1 MSDIPIYS
9 VVAFSG
15 TGKTTLLEKLV
26 TELKSRGI
34 RLAVIKHDAHEFD
47 IDHEGKDS
55 WRLTQAGADV
65 TVVVSAS
72 KAAIIENR
80 PVSLE
85 TLLGRITDVDLILT
99 EGYKSGA
106 WPKIAVRRLAS
117 GKPLPVPPEDCFAIV
132 SDVSENTDKP
142 CFGLDDV
149 KGLADLIM
157 RDGVFSASL
166 K

>member
-1 MSDIPIYS
+1 
-9 VVAFSG
+9 
-15 TGKTTLLEKLV
+15 
-26 TELKSRGI
+26 
-34 RLAVIKHDAHEFD
+34 
-47 IDHEGKDS
+47 
-55 WRLTQAGADV
+55 
-65 TVVVSAS
+65 
-72 KAAIIENR
+72 
-80 PVSLE
+80 
-85 TLLGRITDVDLILT
+85 LGRITDVDLILT